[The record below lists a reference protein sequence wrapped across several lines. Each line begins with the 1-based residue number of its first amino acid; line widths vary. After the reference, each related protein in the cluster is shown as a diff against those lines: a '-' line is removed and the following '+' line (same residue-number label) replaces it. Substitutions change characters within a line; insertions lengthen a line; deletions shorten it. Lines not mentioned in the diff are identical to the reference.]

1 MHPPVGIDLG
11 TSTSIISYFVDGKPK
26 PIPDPATKSP
36 IVPSVVGLSMSG
48 TETLV
53 GRHALEQSRP
63 GQILLETKRGTGRGQ
78 RYTLGDKELTAEEVA
93 TLILSHLKR
102 NAEAHLGEKVTDVVI
117 SVPANYEDVRR
128 RAVME
133 SARKAGL
140 NVRRLINEP
149 TAAAMAYG
157 IQALNAEELL
167 LVYDFG
173 GGTLDVTILEMIQG
187 VLDVRTSHGVAEL
200 GGKDLDA
207 CIMKWA
213 EAEFKRRYP
222 TARVGSASERR
233 LKAQAEPAKITL
245 STYDS
250 AAIIVENYATLDGE
264 LLDLDTKLTRAEFE
278 EMIRPLIARSIE
290 AVDEACR
297 KAGIS
302 AAQITKVLL
311 VGGTTWIPSVR
322 QAVLAHLGKPAVSGC
337 DPDLAVSMGAC
348 ISAAL
353 AAGEVDTASSLVV
366 QDVCTYGLG
375 TLNIQH
381 VGGILA
387 LAYDELMPPNTPIPY
402 SVRRD
407 HYRLLRS
414 DQDEMEV
421 DLVQDM
427 RGNAVWP
434 DDTTPTGC
442 SGTLRGIPPS
452 DTDEP
457 HEVSLEFQYDANG
470 IVHLRAW
477 LPALDNMELVL
488 THDVSGSASKELVPD
503 DEGVDALWEHT
514 PLGGKFA
521 VWIRRAEAAISDS
534 PPNVGAIRSAVV
546 ELKTKISMGAET
558 EAQQACDR
566 LIDLLTEA

>member
-11 TSTSIISYFVDGKPK
+11 TSTSIISYFIGGHPK
-26 PIPDPATKSP
+26 PIPDPASKSP
-36 IVPSVVGLSMSG
+36 IIPSVVGLSMSG
-48 TETLV
+48 TEILV
-53 GRHALEQSRP
+53 GQHALDQSRP
-63 GQILLETKRGTGRGQ
+63 GQILMETKRGTGRGE
-78 RYTLGDKELTAEEVA
+78 RYALGDKQLSSEEVA

-102 NAEAHLGEKVTDVVI
+102 IAEAHLGEKVKDVVI

-133 SARKAGL
+133 SARMAGL
-140 NVRRLINEP
+140 NVVRLINEP

-207 CIMKWA
+207 CIMQWA
-213 EAEFKRRYP
+213 QAEFMRRYP
-222 TARVGSASERR
+222 AGRLGAASERR
-233 LKAQAEPAKITL
+233 LKAQAEPAKKTL

-250 AAIIVENYATLDGE
+250 ASIVVENYATLDGD
-264 LLDLDTKLTRAEFE
+264 LLDLDLKLSRSQFE
-278 EMIRPLIARSIE
+278 AMIRPLVDRSIE
-290 AVDEACR
+290 AVEQALH
-297 KAGIS
+297 KAGVS
-302 AAQITKVLL
+302 AAQLTKVLL
-311 VGGTTWIPSVR
+311 VGGTTWIPAVR
-322 QAVLAHLGKPAVSGC
+322 SAVLTRLGKPAVSGC

-353 AAGEVDTASSLVV
+353 AAGEVDSKSSLVV

-375 TLNIQH
+375 TLTVQH

-387 LAYDELMPPNTPIPY
+387 LAYDELMPPNTPVPY

-407 HYRLLRS
+407 HYSLLRP
-414 DQDEMEV
+414 DQEEMEV
-421 DLVQDM
+421 DLVQDL
-427 RGNAVWP
+427 RGDAVWP

-442 SGTLRGIPPS
+442 SGTLAGIPPS
-452 DTDEP
+452 ETGTP
-457 HEVSLEFQYDANG
+457 HQVSLEFQYDANG
-470 IVHLRAW
+470 IVHLRSW
-477 LPALDNMELVL
+477 LPDLDNMELVL
-488 THDVSGSASKELVPD
+488 VHRIAGGASTDTNAV
-503 DEGVDALWEHT
+503 DESIDSLWEQA
-514 PLGGKFA
+514 PLGSKYA
-521 VWIRRAEAAISDS
+521 VWIHRAEAAMAES
-534 PPNVGAIRSAVV
+534 PPNAAKIRSTLV

-558 EAQQACDR
+558 EAQAACDR

>member
-11 TSTSIISYFVDGKPK
+11 TSTSIISYFTDGNPK

-36 IVPSVVGLSMSG
+36 IIPSVVGLSMSG
-48 TETLV
+48 KETLV
-53 GRHALEQSRP
+53 GQYALDQSRP
-63 GQILLETKRGTGRGQ
+63 GQLLMETKRGTGRGE
-78 RYTLGDKELTAEEVA
+78 RYRLGDRQLSAEEVA
-93 TLILSHLKR
+93 TLILAHLKR
-102 NAEAHLGEKVTDVVI
+102 NAEAHLGEKIRDVVI

-133 SARKAGL
+133 SARMAGL
-140 NVRRLINEP
+140 NVVRLINEP

-207 CIMKWA
+207 CIMQWA
-213 EAEFKRRYP
+213 EAEFVRRHP
-222 TARVGSASERR
+222 GAKIGLASERR
-233 LKAQAEPAKITL
+233 LKAQAEPAKKAL

-250 AAIIVENYATLDGE
+250 ASIIVENYATQDGE
-264 LLDLDTKLTRAEFE
+264 LLDLDLRLSRSGFE
-278 EMIRPLIARSIE
+278 EMIRPLVARSVE
-290 AVDEACR
+290 AVDEALS
-297 KAGIS
+297 KAAVS
-302 AAQITKVLL
+302 PEQLTKVLL
-311 VGGTTWIPSVR
+311 VGGTTWIPAVR
-322 QAVLAHLGKPAVSGC
+322 NAVLTHLAKPAVSGC

-353 AAGEVDTASSLVV
+353 AAGEVDSKSSLVV

-375 TLNIQH
+375 TLNIQN
-381 VGGILA
+381 VGGIWA

-407 HYRLLRS
+407 HYSLQRL
-414 DQDEMEV
+414 DQDQMEV
-421 DLVQDM
+421 DLVQDL
-427 RGNAVWP
+427 RGDAVWP

-442 SGTLRGIPPS
+442 SGSLTGIPPS
-452 DTDEP
+452 ETDTP
-457 HEVSLEFQYDANG
+457 HDVSLEFHYDANG

-477 LPALDNMELVL
+477 LPDLDNMELHL
-488 THDVSGSASKELVPD
+488 THDASGAGSRDIIPE
-503 DEGVDALWEHT
+503 DEGMDALWEHT
-514 PLGGKFA
+514 PLGGKYA
-521 VWIRRAEAAISDS
+521 VWIRRAEAAIAES
-534 PPNVGAIRSAVV
+534 PPNVSTIQAATV
-546 ELKTKISMGAET
+546 ELKTKISMGAEA
-558 EAQQACDR
+558 EAQRACDH